1 LAQLVAL
8 PSWRAYSKL
17 LESVGEQLL
26 TEIVRGLPHEQ
37 YIAKCGE
44 LKMLE
49 RLMELPSII
58 IDKVTKLEDHKNA
71 RQQSIADADRFR
83 DTTFVSTPFWNDYLR
98 AK

>member
-1 LAQLVAL
+1 MSGISKTWRPILKKILSPFKPPAELPLGLSREQVDSLAQLVAL

-49 RLMELPSII
+49 RSEEHTSEL
-58 IDKVTKLEDHKNA
+58 
-71 RQQSIADADRFR
+71 QSRG
-83 DTTFVSTPFWNDYLR
+83 L
-98 AK
+98 